1 GYAVIVIDMFYH
13 GERRLI
19 LDEDLERGTNDR
31 SKHEPEEIIRKI
43 NQRTGSSEETVF
55 RNILHSGFTW
65 GGVLVWDD
73 IRTVDYLQTRPEVDP
88 NRIACAGLSVGGWRS
103 VFLAGLDPRIKA
115 ACVVGWMI
123 SFRYLIPHYE
133 VYTVPSGMV
142 PGLLEYLDYPDIG
155 SLAMSSCP
163 AVRGPRGARSASPA
177 GRCPWSARMLGLSGH
192 RLAGDAVRAPRGPRT
207 AGQLV
212 SSRRG

>member
-115 ACVVGWMI
+115 ACVVGWMT

-142 PGLLEYLDYPDIG
+142 PGLLEYLDYPEDRK
-155 SLAMSSCP
+155 STRLNSSHVASSY
-163 AVRGPRGARSASPA
+163 AVFCLKKKTRARS
-177 GRCPWSARMLGLSGH
+177 
-192 RLAGDAVRAPRGPRT
+192 RT
-207 AGQLV
+207 
-212 SSRRG
+212 

>member
-1 GYAVIVIDMFYH
+1 KKMQVTTNTQHPPPAAYRTEYYDCVSFPALLAQRGYAVIVIDMFYH

-55 RNILHSGFTW
+55 RNILHSRFTW

-88 NRIACAGLSVGGWRS
+88 NRIACAGLSDRKSVG
-103 VFLAGLDPRIKA
+103 
-115 ACVVGWMI
+115 
-123 SFRYLIPHYE
+123 E
-133 VYTVPSGMV
+133 
-142 PGLLEYLDYPDIG
+142 
-155 SLAMSSCP
+155 
-163 AVRGPRGARSASPA
+163 
-177 GRCPWSARMLGLSGH
+177 GR
-192 RLAGDAVRAPRGPRT
+192 
-207 AGQLV
+207 
-212 SSRRG
+212 